1 MLLLNMINNNELI
14 DQIKLYNKFL
24 NSDSVNKAYNF
35 ALEAHQNQKRE
46 EGVPYIIHPVAVAK
60 ILTDLK
66 LDSATITT
74 GLLHDT
80 IEDTKETYE
89 SVKKEFGE
97 EVANLVDGVTKIS
110 ALEDKASIDSK
121 AENFRKLILATSKDI
136 RVLLVKLAD
145 RLHNMRTIH
154 FLKDKDKIIRKAKE
168 TMEIYAP
175 LADRMGMNRIR
186 DELEDLSFSVLNK
199 PARDLI
205 LERLKFIKNNRDDTF
220 KSISL
225 DLIELLKSNGIN
237 ATITG
242 REKTPFSIWRKIQN
256 KKISLEQLTDIIGFR
271 IVVKNIEDCYKALG
285 IFHSKFSTI
294 PGKFKDYIST
304 PKINKYKSIHTSVI
318 GPKKNRIEIQIRT
331 FEMQEFAERGIA
343 SHWKYKSSEKFS
355 ELSWKE
361 YDWLRD
367 LVEIIETGN
376 SPEHYYEFTKL
387 QMFQDNVFCFTP
399 EGAVIKLPMKA
410 TPIDFAYAVHTKIGN
425 SAIGCL
431 VNGQDTTLQT
441 TLKNGD
447 LVKIE
452 TSKNASPSL
461 HWLSSSKTG
470 KARAAI
476 RRYWQDKSLENTNL
490 IEKNYS
496 STIEVDLP
504 HEPGALGNI
513 CSLIGLNKGNIINVE
528 LLDRREDYL
537 KFSFDLQIK
546 DLKNFTNLISQIKQS
561 NLKFRIIRHKQK
573 KNAFIKRIFDNF
585 KRN

>member
-1 MLLLNMINNNELI
+1 MINNNELI
-14 DQIKLYNKFL
+14 DQIKTYNKFL
-24 NSDSVNKAYNF
+24 NIETVNKAYNF

-60 ILTDLK
+60 ILTELK

-80 IEDTKETYE
+80 IEDTKVTYE

-110 ALEDKASIDSK
+110 ALENKAAGDSK

-145 RLHNMRTIH
+145 RLHNMRTIQ
-154 FLKDKDKIIRKAKE
+154 FVKDKDKIIRKAKE

-186 DELEDLSFSVLNK
+186 DELEDLSFSVLNQQ
-199 PARDLI
+199 ARDLI
-205 LERLKFIKNNRDDTF
+205 NERLNFIKNNRDDTF
-220 KSISL
+220 KSIS
-225 DLIELLKSNGIN
+225 IELIDLLKKNGIE
-237 ATITG
+237 ATIAG

-271 IVVKNIEDCYKALG
+271 VIVKNVEDCYKALG
-285 IFHSKFSTI
+285 VFHSKFSTI

-304 PKINKYKSIHTSVI
+304 PKINNYKSIHTSII

-331 FEMQEFAERGIA
+331 FEMHEFAERGIA

-376 SPEHYYEFTKL
+376 NPEHYYEFTKL
-387 QMFQDNVFCFTP
+387 QMFQENVFCFTP
-399 EGAVIKLPMKA
+399 KGSVIKLPKLA
-410 TPIDFAYAVHTKIGN
+410 TPVDFAYAVHTKIGN
-425 SAIGCL
+425 SAIGSH
-431 VNGQDTTLQT
+431 VNGREVTLQT
-441 TLKNGD
+441 ILKNGD
-447 LVKIE
+447 MVKIQ

-461 HWLSSSKTG
+461 HWLSSAKTG

-476 RRYWQDKSLENTNL
+476 RRYWQDKSTEVDKKN
-490 IEKNYS
+490 EKNYS

-504 HEPGALGNI
+504 HKPGALGDI
-513 CSLIGLNKGNIINVE
+513 CSLIGLNKGNIINVDILKRNKE
-528 LLDRREDYL
+528 YL

-546 DLKNFTNLISQIKQS
+546 DLKNFTNLISQIKQN
-561 NLKFRIIRHKQK
+561 NLNFKIIRHKKK
-573 KNAFIKRIFDNF
+573 KNAFIRRIFENF
-585 KRN
+585 KKN

>member
-1 MLLLNMINNNELI
+1 MINNNELI
-14 DQIKLYNKFL
+14 KQIKSYNRFL
-24 NSDSVNKAYNF
+24 NSETLNKAYNF
-35 ALEAHQNQKRE
+35 ALEAHQNQKRD

-60 ILTDLK
+60 ILTELK

-80 IEDTKETYE
+80 IEDTKVTYE

-97 EVANLVDGVTKIS
+97 EVANLVEGVTKIS
-110 ALEDKASIDSK
+110 ELETKASTDSK

-145 RLHNMRTIH
+145 RLHNMRTIQ
-154 FLKDKDKIIRKAKE
+154 FVKDKDKKIRKAKE

-186 DELEDLSFSVLNK
+186 DELEDLSFSVLNE
-199 PARDLI
+199 PARNLI
-205 LERLKFIKNNRDDTF
+205 LDRLNFIKNNREDTF
-220 KSISL
+220 KSISNE
-225 DLIELLKSNGIN
+225 LIELLKSNGID

-256 KKISLEQLTDIIGFR
+256 KKVSLEQLTDIIGFR
-271 IVVKNIEDCYKALG
+271 IIVKNLKDCYTTLG
-285 IFHSKFSTI
+285 VFHSKFSTI

-331 FEMQEFAERGIA
+331 FEMHEFAERGIA

-367 LVEIIETGN
+367 LVEIIETGT

-387 QMFQDNVFCFTP
+387 QMFQENVFCFTP
-399 EGAVIKLPMKA
+399 KGSVIKLPMNA

-425 SAIGCL
+425 SAISCT
-431 VNGQDTTLQT
+431 VNGNEKMLQSI
-441 TLKNGD
+441 LKNGD
-447 LVKIE
+447 MVTIE

-461 HWLSSSKTG
+461 HWLSSAKTG

-476 RRYWQDKSLENTNL
+476 RRYWQDKSLEKTNN

-504 HEPGALGNI
+504 HKPGALGNI
-513 CSLIGLNKGNIINVE
+513 CHLIGLNKGNIINVE
-528 LLDRREDYL
+528 LVERKDDYY
-537 KFSFDLQIK
+537 KFSLDLQIK

-561 NLKFRIIRHKQK
+561 NLNFKIIRHKKK
-573 KNAFIKRIFDNF
+573 KNAFIRRIFENF

>member
-1 MLLLNMINNNELI
+1 MINNNELI
-14 DQIKLYNKFL
+14 DQIKSYNKFL
-24 NSDSVNKAYNF
+24 NSHSVSKAYNF

-80 IEDTKETYE
+80 IEDTNVTYD

-97 EVANLVDGVTKIS
+97 EVANLVEGVTKIS
-110 ALEDKASIDSK
+110 ELENKASSDSK

-145 RLHNMRTIH
+145 RLHNMRTIQ
-154 FLKDKDKIIRKAKE
+154 FVKDEDKVIRIAKE

-205 LERLKFIKNNRDDTF
+205 LERLKFIKDNREDTF
-220 KSISL
+220 KSISVE
-225 DLIELLKSNGIN
+225 LIELLKTNGIN

-242 REKTPFSIWRKIQN
+242 REKTPFSIWRKIQS
-256 KKISLEQLTDIIGFR
+256 KKVSLEQLTDIIGFR
-271 IVVKNIEDCYKALG
+271 IIVNSLENCYKTLG

-318 GPKKNRIEIQIRT
+318 GPRKNRIEIQIRT
-331 FEMQEFAERGIA
+331 FDMHEFAERGIA

-355 ELSWKE
+355 DLSWKE

-376 SPEHYYEFTKL
+376 NPEHYYEFTKL
-387 QMFQDNVFCFTP
+387 QMFQENVFCFTP
-399 EGAVIKLPMKA
+399 KGAVIKLPINA
-410 TPIDFAYAVHTKIGN
+410 TPIDFAYAVHTKIGD
-425 SAIGCL
+425 SAISCL
-431 VNGQDTTLQT
+431 VNGTEKTLQSI
-441 TLKNGD
+441 LKNGD
-447 LVKIE
+447 MIKIH

-461 HWLSSSKTG
+461 HWLSSAKTG

-476 RRYWQDKSLENTNL
+476 RRYWQDKSLEKIKE

-504 HEPGALGNI
+504 HKPGALGDI
-513 CSLIGLNKGNIINVE
+513 CHLIGLNKGNIINVE
-528 LLDRREDYL
+528 LVERKEDYY
-537 KFSFDLQIK
+537 KFSLDLQIK

-561 NLKFRIIRHKQK
+561 NLNFKIIRHKQK
-573 KNAFIKRIFDNF
+573 KNAFIRRIFENF

>member
-1 MLLLNMINNNELI
+1 MINNNELI
-14 DQIKLYNKFL
+14 DKIKSYNKFL

-60 ILTDLK
+60 ILTELK

-80 IEDTKETYE
+80 IEDTKVTYD

-110 ALEDKASIDSK
+110 ALENKASSNSK

-154 FLKDKDKIIRKAKE
+154 FVKDKDKIIRKAKE

-205 LERLKFIKNNRDDTF
+205 IERLNIIKNNREDTF
-220 KSISL
+220 KSVS
-225 DLIELLKSNGIN
+225 IEFIDLLKKNGIQ

-256 KKISLEQLTDIIGFR
+256 KKVSLEQLSDIIGFR
-271 IVVKNIEDCYKALG
+271 IIVKSLEDCYKTLG
-285 IFHSKFSTI
+285 VFHNNFSTI

-318 GPKKNRIEIQIRT
+318 GPRKNRIEIQIRT
-331 FEMQEFAERGIA
+331 FDMHEFAERGIA

-355 ELSWKE
+355 DLSWKE

-367 LVEIIETGN
+367 LVEIIEAGN

-387 QMFQDNVFCFTP
+387 QMFQENVFCFTP
-399 EGAVIKLPMKA
+399 NGSVIKLPMNA
-410 TPIDFAYAVHTKIGN
+410 TPIDFAYAVHTKIGD

-431 VNGQDTTLQT
+431 VNGTEKTLQT
-441 TLKNGD
+441 ILKNGD
-447 LVKIE
+447 MIKIL

-461 HWLSSSKTG
+461 HWLSSAKTG
-470 KARAAI
+470 KARASI
-476 RRYWQDKSLENTNL
+476 RRYWQDKSLENTKN
-490 IEKNYS
+490 IEKNYT

-504 HEPGALGNI
+504 HKPGALGNI
-513 CSLIGLNKGNIINVE
+513 CHLIGLNKGNIINVE
-528 LLDRREDYL
+528 LVERKDGYY
-537 KFSFDLQIK
+537 KFSLDLQIK

-561 NLKFRIIRHKQK
+561 NLIFKIIRHKQK
-573 KNAFIKRIFDNF
+573 KNAFIRRIFENF

>member
-1 MLLLNMINNNELI
+1 MINNIELI
-14 DQIKLYNKFL
+14 DKIKSYNKFL
-24 NSDSVNKAYNF
+24 NSESLSKAYNF
-35 ALEAHQNQKRE
+35 ALDAHQNQKRE
-46 EGVPYIIHPVAVAK
+46 EGVPYIIHPVAVAN
-60 ILTDLK
+60 ILTELK

-80 IEDTKETYE
+80 IEDTNVTYE
-89 SVKKEFGE
+89 TVKKEFGE
-97 EVANLVDGVTKIS
+97 EVANLVEGVTKLS
-110 ALEDKASIDSK
+110 ALEDKASDNSK

-145 RLHNMRTIH
+145 RLHNMRTIK
-154 FLKDKDKIIRKAKE
+154 FLKDEEKIIRKAKE

-186 DELEDLSFSVLNK
+186 DELEDLSFSVLNE
-199 PARDLI
+199 PARELI
-205 LERLKFIKNNRDDTF
+205 LDRLKFIKSNREDTF
-220 KSISL
+220 KIISAE
-225 DLIELLKSNGIN
+225 LIELLKANGVD
-237 ATITG
+237 AKITG

-271 IVVKNIEDCYKALG
+271 ILVNSVDECYKTLG
-285 IFHSKFSTI
+285 IFHSKFSAI

-331 FEMQEFAERGIA
+331 NEMNEFAERGIA

-399 EGAVIKLPMKA
+399 KGAVIKLPKDA
-410 TPIDFAYAVHTKIGN
+410 TPIDFAYAVHTKIGE
-425 SAIGCL
+425 SAIGCN
-431 VNGQDTTLQT
+431 VNGRETTLQT
-441 TLKNGD
+441 DLKNGD
-447 LVKIE
+447 MVEIL

-470 KARAAI
+470 KARASI
-476 RRYWQDKSLENTNL
+476 RRYWQDKSLESQPK
-490 IEKNYS
+490 EKNYT
-496 STIEVDLP
+496 STIIVDLP
-504 HEPGALGNI
+504 HKPGVLGNI
-513 CSLIGLNKGNIINVE
+513 SSLIGMNNGNILNVE
-528 LLDRREDYL
+528 MLKKKKDYL
-537 KFSFDLQIK
+537 QFSFDLQIK
-546 DLKNFTNLISQIKQS
+546 DLKNFTNLISQIKQ
-561 NLKFRIIRHKQK
+561 NNFNFKIVRHKQK
-573 KNAFIKRIFDNF
+573 KNAFIQRIIENF

>member
-1 MLLLNMINNNELI
+1 MINNAELI
-14 DQIKLYNKFL
+14 NKIKLYNKFL
-24 NSDSVNKAYNF
+24 NSESLNKAYNF
-35 ALEAHQNQKRE
+35 ALDAHQNQKRE
-46 EGVPYIIHPVAVAK
+46 EGVPYIIHPVAVAN
-60 ILTDLK
+60 ILTELK

-80 IEDTKETYE
+80 IEDTNVTYE
-89 SVKKEFGE
+89 TVKKEFGQ
-97 EVANLVDGVTKIS
+97 EVANLVEGVTKLS
-110 ALEDKASIDSK
+110 ALEDKASENSK

-154 FLKDKDKIIRKAKE
+154 FVKSEEKIIRKAKE

-186 DELEDLSFSVLNK
+186 DELEDLSFAVLNK

-205 LERLKFIKNNRDDTF
+205 LDRLKFIKNNREDTF
-220 KSISL
+220 KVIAAE
-225 DLIELLKSNGIN
+225 LIELLKINGIN
-237 ATITG
+237 AKITG

-271 IVVKNIEDCYKALG
+271 ILLNDVDDCYKTLG
-285 IFHSKFSTI
+285 IFHSKFSAI

-304 PKINKYKSIHTSVI
+304 PKINNYKSIHTSVI

-331 FEMQEFAERGIA
+331 FEMNEFAERGIA

-387 QMFQDNVFCFTP
+387 QMFQENVFCFTP
-399 EGAVIKLPMKA
+399 KGAVIKLPKNGTA
-410 TPIDFAYAVHTKIGN
+410 IDFAYAVHTKIGD
-425 SAIGCL
+425 SAIGCSI
-431 VNGQDTTLQT
+431 NGREASLQSS
-441 TLKNGD
+441 LKNGD
-447 LVKIE
+447 MIKIV

-470 KARAAI
+470 KARASI
-476 RRYWQDKSLENTNL
+476 RRYWQDKSLENL
-490 IEKNYS
+490 KPREKSYN
-496 STIEVDLP
+496 STIIVDLP
-504 HEPGALGNI
+504 HKPGALGKI
-513 CSLIGLNKGNIINVE
+513 SSIIGVNKGNILNVE
-528 LLDRREDYL
+528 MLERKKDFLQ
-537 KFSFDLQIK
+537 FSFDLQIK
-546 DLKNFTNLISQIKQS
+546 DLKNFTNLISEIKQ
-561 NLKFRIIRHKQK
+561 NNFNFKIVRHKEK
-573 KNAFIKRIFDNF
+573 KNAFIRRIFKNF

>member
-1 MLLLNMINNNELI
+1 MINNIELI
-14 DQIKLYNKFL
+14 NQIKLYNKFL
-24 NSDSVNKAYNF
+24 NSKTLNKAYNF
-35 ALEAHQNQKRE
+35 ALEAHQNQRRE

-80 IEDTKETYE
+80 IEDTKVTYE
-89 SVKKEFGE
+89 SVKKEFGQ

-110 ALEDKASIDSK
+110 ELETKASTDSK

-145 RLHNMRTIH
+145 RLHNMRTLH
-154 FLKDKDKIIRKAKE
+154 FVKDKDKIIRKAKE

-199 PARDLI
+199 PARNLI
-205 LERLKFIKNNRDDTF
+205 LERLNFIKNNREDTF
-220 KSISL
+220 KSISGE
-225 DLIELLKSNGIN
+225 LIALLKSNGIE

-256 KKISLEQLTDIIGFR
+256 KKVSLEQLTDIIGFR
-271 IVVKNIEDCYKALG
+271 IIVKNIEDCYKTLG
-285 IFHSKFSTI
+285 VFHSKFSTI

-318 GPKKNRIEIQIRT
+318 GPRKNRIEIQIRT
-331 FEMQEFAERGIA
+331 FDMHEFAERGIA
-343 SHWKYKSSEKFS
+343 SHWKYKSSEKIS
-355 ELSWKE
+355 DLSWKE

-387 QMFQDNVFCFTP
+387 QMFQENVFCFTP
-399 EGAVIKLPMKA
+399 KGSVIKLPMNA
-410 TPIDFAYAVHTKIGN
+410 TPIDFAYAVHTKIGD
-425 SAIGCL
+425 SAIGCS
-431 VNGQDTTLQT
+431 VNGTEKTLQNI
-441 TLKNGD
+441 LKNGD
-447 LVKIE
+447 MVKIE
-452 TSKNASPSL
+452 TSRNASPSL
-461 HWLSSSKTG
+461 HWLSSAKTG

-476 RRYWQDKSLENTNL
+476 RRYWQDKSMESSKN

-504 HEPGALGNI
+504 HKPGALGNI
-513 CSLIGLNKGNIINVE
+513 CHLIGLNKGNIINVE
-528 LLDRREDYL
+528 LVERKDDYY
-537 KFSFDLQIK
+537 KFSLDLQIK

-561 NLKFRIIRHKQK
+561 NLNFKIIRHKQK
-573 KNAFIKRIFDNF
+573 KNAFIRRIFENF

>member
-1 MLLLNMINNNELI
+1 MINNNQLI
-14 DQIKLYNKFL
+14 DQIKSYNRFL
-24 NSDSVNKAYNF
+24 NVDTVNKAYNF
-35 ALEAHQNQKRE
+35 AVEAHQNQKRE

-80 IEDTKETYE
+80 IEDTKVTYE
-89 SVKKEFGE
+89 SVKEEFGE

-110 ALEDKASIDSK
+110 ALESKASSDSK

-145 RLHNMRTIH
+145 RLHNMRTIQ
-154 FLKDKDKIIRKAKE
+154 FVKDKDKIIRKAKE

-205 LERLKFIKNNRDDTF
+205 IKRLEFIKNNKDDTF

-225 DLIELLKSNGIN
+225 ELIELLKANGID
-237 ATITG
+237 AKIAG

-256 KKISLEQLTDIIGFR
+256 KKVSLEQLTDIIGFR
-271 IVVKNIEDCYKALG
+271 IIVKTAEDCYKTLG

-331 FEMQEFAERGIA
+331 FEMHEFAERGIA
-343 SHWKYKSSEKFS
+343 SHWKYKSSEKFTD
-355 ELSWKE
+355 LSWKE

-376 SPEHYYEFTKL
+376 NPEHYYEFTKL
-387 QMFQDNVFCFTP
+387 QMFQENVFCFTP
-399 EGAVIKLPMKA
+399 KGSVIKLPRLA

-425 SAIGCL
+425 SAIGCS
-431 VNGQDTTLQT
+431 VNGQASTLQSI
-441 TLKNGD
+441 LKNGD
-447 LVKIE
+447 MISII

-461 HWLSSSKTG
+461 HWLSSAKTG

-476 RRYWQDKSLENTNL
+476 RRYWQDKSQEITKVVQ
-490 IEKNYS
+490 KNYT

-513 CSLIGLNKGNIINVE
+513 CSLIGLNKGNIVNIDILERKVK
-528 LLDRREDYL
+528 YL

-561 NLKFRIIRHKQK
+561 NLNFRIIRHKQK
-573 KNAFIKRIFDNF
+573 KNAFINRIFKNF